1 MFWIILLLNFYIPP
15 CIPQESDGL
24 KDCSNVTSSSLT
36 ICKLEHDY
44 HPGAVPEPKPLKVQ
58 MQIRILNI
66 VDLNWEEN
74 SMTIFVQLMTLW
86 NDSRITVK
94 SGAENKYVIS

>member
-1 MFWIILLLNFYIPP
+1 MR
-15 CIPQESDGL
+15 PQESQPIGYCGDRL
-24 KDCSNVTSSSLT
+24 WLHSQVSSSLT

-44 HPGAVPEPKPLKVQ
+44 HPGEVPEPKPLKVQ

>member
-1 MFWIILLLNFYIPP
+1 MFWTTLLVLLNFY
-15 CIPQESDGL
+15 IPQESDGL
-24 KDCSNVTSSSLT
+24 KLCSNVTSSSLT
-36 ICKLEHDY
+36 ICKLEHNY
-44 HPGAVPEPKPLKVQ
+44 HPGEVPEPKPLKVQ

-94 SGAENKYVIS
+94 SGEENKYVFS